1 MTNHPNTGQ
10 EDYEQ
15 DALRYRWIKAQRNL
29 ELRTNR
35 TYGAPWTNTETG
47 RRFYPSHNL
56 DVNCTGF
63 SGIEHLDELIDQAM
77 SLYPTSE
84 ENK

>member
-1 MTNHPNTGQ
+1 MTPPNPTIQ